1 MQKAFISILF
11 TCLVCIASAQI
22 KSSTHQ
28 VAKGETLYS
37 ISKKYHVSVEALE
50 KANKS
55 LGANFKLKIG
65 QKITI
70 PASAGA
76 IVESKTEKPTTP
88 AKSAKPSST
97 AEKSTV
103 KAEPKTTA
111 KPASKPEVHTAAKP
125 EPKPVTTTDSE
136 DPSVHIVK
144 KGETVYAI
152 AKTNGL
158 TWRQIKD
165 ANHLSDDMKLKLGQK
180 LIIPTKN
187 KDAMYAPAPKET
199 VAESKPQPK
208 PTPTTDQGKDYLS
221 SEPPVIKKE
230 PAKPLETIP
239 QIKAVET
246 KEAKSAPVKA
256 EKTKPAGDENPFLPR
271 PESTSKENTSAP
283 KSVPTET
290 VKNENVAPSEY
301 SSTFSKY
308 AESGRKKMVYRG
320 ICTFMQSDNPGNQYL
335 ALYNY
340 ADMGAI
346 LKVTNLMSKEA
357 IYVKVVGKVPANDTQ
372 KDVILKVSA
381 DAASKLKVSED
392 KFLVE
397 VTGFNVQ

>member
-1 MQKAFISILF
+1 MQKVFISILF
-11 TCLVCIASAQI
+11 ICMASLALAQA
-22 KSSTHQ
+22 KATTHQ

-37 ISKKYHVSVEALE
+37 ISKKYHVTVEALE
-50 KANKS
+50 KANAS

-65 QKITI
+65 QKIAI
-70 PASAGA
+70 PASSGTSAA
-76 IVESKTEKPTTP
+76 SKTEKPAAAT
-88 AKSAKPSST
+88 AKPFANT
-97 AEKSTV
+97 EKST
-103 KAEPKTTA
+103 
-111 KPASKPEVHTAAKP
+111 AKP
-125 EPKPVTTTDSE
+125 ESKTTSKTAVKSEAKPQTSSDNE
-136 DPSVHIVK
+136 NPSVHIVQ

-152 AKTNGL
+152 AKANGL

-187 KDAMYAPAPKET
+187 KEAMYAPAPKET
-199 VAESKPQPK
+199 AAESKPQTK
-208 PTPTTDQGKDYLS
+208 PAPTTDQGKDYLS

-230 PAKPLETIP
+230 PAKPVETIP
-239 QIKAVET
+239 QIKAVDT
-246 KEAKSAPVKA
+246 KETRSAPVKT
-256 EKTKPAGDENPFLPR
+256 EKSKPNGDENPFLPR
-271 PESTSKENTSAP
+271 PESASKENTSAP

-397 VTGFNVQ
+397 VTGFNLQ